1 MTKTVFLTGAAGLI
15 GKSLA
20 TKLVA
25 HGDKVICF
33 DLGEQFARYREFF
46 LNLEKTGR
54 ARIYPGTILDRI
66 GMSKEMASADAVV
79 HLAAMLGVRRTEA
92 NKLRCYEINTQGT
105 DNILDACIRN
115 RIDHVVFAS
124 SSEVY
129 GEPSSNPITEEHET
143 KGKTVYAVS
152 KMAGE
157 ELVKG
162 YAQLYP
168 WLNYTIVRFFNTYG
182 EGQVAQFVLMKFIQK
197 VLSGQNPIVFGDGNQ
212 MRSYGHV
219 DDVTDGLLLVLEKK
233 KACNQVYNL
242 GNSGQLFSLKDLA
255 QKVIDV
261 LAPDQGLSVEVV
273 GDFNGTDRSE
283 KREIY
288 TRFCDTSKAAADLG
302 FCPKVT
308 VEDGIRRIVAA
319 GEIHDDW
326 PFNP

>member
-20 TKLVA
+20 AKLVA
-25 HGDKVICF
+25 RGDRVICF
-33 DLGEQFARYREFF
+33 DLGEQFTRYREFF
-46 LNLEKTGR
+46 LKLEKTGQ
-54 ARIYPGTILDRI
+54 ARIHPGTILDRI
-66 GMSKEMASADAVV
+66 GMTKEMASADAVV

-92 NKLRCYEINTQGT
+92 NKLRCFEINTQGT
-105 DNILDACIRN
+105 DNVLDACIRN
-115 RIDHVVFAS
+115 RIGHVVFAS

-129 GEPSSNPITEEHET
+129 GEPSHNPITEEQET

-168 WLNYTIVRFFNTYG
+168 WLNYTVVRFFNTYG

-197 VLSGQNPIVFGDGNQ
+197 VLAGQNPIVFGDGDQ

-219 DDVTDGLLLVLEKK
+219 DDVTEGVIKILDNER
-233 KACNQVYNL
+233 ARNQVYNL
-242 GNSGQLFSLKDLA
+242 GNSSQLFSLKELA

-261 LAPDQGLSVEVV
+261 LAPDKGLQVEVV
-273 GDFNGTDRSE
+273 GDFKGTDRTE
-283 KREIY
+283 KREIF
-288 TRFCDTSKAAADLG
+288 TRYCDTSKAARELG
-302 FCPKVT
+302 FSPTIT
-308 VEDGIRRIVAA
+308 VEEGIRRIVAA
-319 GEIHDDW
+319 GEIHGDW